1 MTHPALAAGLALG
14 VVAIAGLP
22 PFGVFTSEFMLVSS
36 TFARAPLLAIV
47 LVAGLLVA
55 FGALMLRLQNVTFG
69 EPTGPTGRVKASYVP
84 LFLHMAVVLVAG
96 LWLPEP
102 VVAWFRSVAALLG

>member
-1 MTHPALAAGLALG
+1 
-14 VVAIAGLP
+14 
-22 PFGVFTSEFMLVSS
+22 
-36 TFARAPLLAIV
+36 
-47 LVAGLLVA
+47 
-55 FGALMLRLQNVTFG
+55 
-69 EPTGPTGRVKASYVP
+69 VP